1 MQERIAEV
9 INLLLEA
16 DEPLTGMQLAQ
27 LVQVSPRTI
36 TNDLHNA
43 KTMLAEYGYD
53 LISKRGTGYYLD
65 ISAEEADALR
75 ERLGICGDG
84 QSMQQMRLLA
94 IMDAVFL
101 SDGTITLP
109 ALAAKLNVSRNCI
122 LRDIQMINAYIHRYQ
137 VSLEVKRNAG
147 VVFSG
152 RELAIRYSYL
162 SFRKNNAE
170 YITISA
176 QMEQM
181 EAYKKLLRYVGADFA
196 KIYLRVFPNIAAAT
210 IVDCIALA
218 EKKLNVSFTE
228 SSWINILEYIS
239 LAILRP
245 EHMPQLAE
253 GKGKD
258 KKAIRELREY
268 AAAKEMAAYL
278 LRKAGGYIS
287 EDEVFYLCLCMQ
299 ANARQDSV
307 EDILEKTARMDKNTL
322 ESAHALLQYFSE
334 LLKYQFDQEST
345 AELLAFCIER
355 MKIKNSCGLEW
366 FATQPAPAATKN
378 NDVLVACLSSHNVVE
393 NLLGFDVDN
402 ADLFHIAICLDN
414 AMNSTP
420 SSVNAVYITREEY
433 PIALQQMN
441 LIRSS
446 VPELQFL
453 KLIQSARLNNKE
465 EKQFLSDQNILVC
478 STFPLQVGVPVSH
491 QVVVSSRFQAKDAQ
505 AIKLELY
512 KMKNGSQSMANDHTA
527 QRPYIIANVKSCGDV
542 KQVLK
547 AGCALLRRMGY
558 AYQGYEA
565 DVVCKEATQPSALEN
580 GVAIPHSSPQYVKES
595 AVYLMKLE
603 SPVVW
608 SNGAMVDLVFFLAL
622 GVDQGESIRQNASWV
637 YGFINNPAVLASLR
651 AAAGTD
657 ELMSILK
664 ND

>member
-75 ERLGICGDG
+75 ERLGICGNG

-218 EKKLNVSFTE
+218 EKN
-228 SSWINILEYIS
+228 
-239 LAILRP
+239 
-245 EHMPQLAE
+245 
-253 GKGKD
+253 
-258 KKAIRELREY
+258 
-268 AAAKEMAAYL
+268 
-278 LRKAGGYIS
+278 
-287 EDEVFYLCLCMQ
+287 
-299 ANARQDSV
+299 
-307 EDILEKTARMDKNTL
+307 
-322 ESAHALLQYFSE
+322 
-334 LLKYQFDQEST
+334 
-345 AELLAFCIER
+345 
-355 MKIKNSCGLEW
+355 
-366 FATQPAPAATKN
+366 
-378 NDVLVACLSSHNVVE
+378 
-393 NLLGFDVDN
+393 
-402 ADLFHIAICLDN
+402 
-414 AMNSTP
+414 
-420 SSVNAVYITREEY
+420 
-433 PIALQQMN
+433 
-441 LIRSS
+441 
-446 VPELQFL
+446 
-453 KLIQSARLNNKE
+453 
-465 EKQFLSDQNILVC
+465 
-478 STFPLQVGVPVSH
+478 
-491 QVVVSSRFQAKDAQ
+491 
-505 AIKLELY
+505 
-512 KMKNGSQSMANDHTA
+512 
-527 QRPYIIANVKSCGDV
+527 
-542 KQVLK
+542 
-547 AGCALLRRMGY
+547 
-558 AYQGYEA
+558 
-565 DVVCKEATQPSALEN
+565 
-580 GVAIPHSSPQYVKES
+580 
-595 AVYLMKLE
+595 
-603 SPVVW
+603 
-608 SNGAMVDLVFFLAL
+608 
-622 GVDQGESIRQNASWV
+622 
-637 YGFINNPAVLASLR
+637 
-651 AAAGTD
+651 
-657 ELMSILK
+657 
-664 ND
+664 